1 MKPSFFVCRRNR
13 SDTKI
18 GSPMEGNQCAFETA
32 ERNQQVRLSEN
43 AQITQSF

>member
-18 GSPMEGNQCAFETA
+18 GSPMEGNQAHLKRQKGINKRVCLKM
-32 ERNQQVRLSEN
+32 Q
-43 AQITQSF
+43 

>member
-18 GSPMEGNQCAFETA
+18 GSLMEGNQGHLKRQKGISKRVCLKM
-32 ERNQQVRLSEN
+32 Q
-43 AQITQSF
+43 